1 MKVSKLGIL
10 THFVAKEKAEYGRQK
25 LVKKSGKVQKVLNL
39 NISAVKETKQKQ
51 TKKRKKLTCRED
63 KPR

>member
-39 NISAVKETKQKQ
+39 SCKGNKAETNKE
-51 TKKRKKLTCRED
+51 KKEVNLSRR
-63 KPR
+63 